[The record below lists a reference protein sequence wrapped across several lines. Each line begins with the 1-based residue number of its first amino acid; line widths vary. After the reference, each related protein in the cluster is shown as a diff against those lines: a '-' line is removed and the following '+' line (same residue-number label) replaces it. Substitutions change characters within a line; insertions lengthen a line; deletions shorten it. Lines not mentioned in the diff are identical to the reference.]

1 MSEQQPPQS
10 TSAEAE
16 AEDNPAE
23 VEDKP
28 IENNGVDTAETTNTS
43 SSLTD
48 STPSSPPSPSKIP
61 AAPTPSQQP
70 GPYVYDPNKITLKFI
85 FANRDGVNVI
95 LECNPSDTVGEVK
108 GALLSMWPK
117 GKNVVTYHVPSCAL
131 KFSFVFITL
140 FFFANL

>member
-16 AEDNPAE
+16 AEGNPAE

-48 STPSSPPSPSKIP
+48 STPSPSKIP
-61 AAPTPSQQP
+61 AAPTRPSQQP

-117 GKNVVTYHVPSCAL
+117 GKNVTYHAQI
-131 KFSFVFITL
+131 FVCIYNL

>member
-108 GALLSMWPK
+108 GALLSMWPR
-117 GKNVVTYHVPSCAL
+117 VRMYHIMCLPVLSNFRL
-131 KFSFVFITL
+131 YL
-140 FFFANL
+140 